1 VRTILFDLLG
11 RIVATSPLEP
21 VIEFGALRVPT
32 QTHLP
37 SVRSVFAGYQYSGA
51 DMMPGV
57 GVDQLQ
63 DLRQIGLRDESIGTA
78 LLLDTIEH
86 VEDPR
91 RAMDELRRCMK
102 PNGILLL
109 TSHFFFPKHA
119 YPYDYWRFT
128 SDGLRSLLR
137 DFPFQHAA
145 EGGLRLFPHTVV
157 GLGGGAALEAHQ
169 WDRSVKAVDGW
180 LKQGATTWKERM
192 LAVLP
197 PVIGQLSYERY
208 TKVERGK

>member
-1 VRTILFDLLG
+1 MRTILFDLLE
-11 RIVATSPLEP
+11 RIVATSPPEP
-21 VIEFGALRVPT
+21 VIEFGALRAPT

-37 SVRSVFAGYQYSGA
+37 AVRSVFAGFQYSGA
-51 DMMPGV
+51 DMMLGV

-63 DLRQIGLRDESIGTA
+63 DLRQIGIRDGSIGTV
-78 LLLDTIEH
+78 LLLDTMEH

-91 RAMDELRRCMK
+91 AAIAELRRCLA

-128 SDGLRSLLR
+128 SDGILSLLK
-137 DFPFQHAA
+137 DFPHRHAG

-157 GLGGGAALEAHQ
+157 GLAGGRGLDARQ
-169 WDRSVKAVDGW
+169 WERSVRAVDDW
-180 LKQGATTWKERM
+180 LRRGATSWKERT
-192 LAVLP
+192 LNLLP
-197 PVIGQLSYERY
+197 PVLAQLSYERY
-208 TKVERGK
+208 AKVERSR

>member
-1 VRTILFDLLG
+1 MRTILFDLLE
-11 RIVATSPLEP
+11 RIVATSPAEP

-51 DMMPGV
+51 DMMAGV
-57 GVDQLQ
+57 GVDQRQ
-63 DLRQIGLRDESIGTA
+63 DLRQIGLRDGCVGTA

-91 RAMDELRRCMK
+91 QAMAEIRRCLA
-102 PNGILLL
+102 PDGILLL

-128 SDGLRSLLR
+128 SDGVLSLLK
-137 DFPFQHAA
+137 DFSYRHAG
-145 EGGLRLFPHTVV
+145 ESGLRLFPHTVL
-157 GLGGGAALEAHQ
+157 GLAGGADLDPRRWE
-169 WDRSVKAVDGW
+169 RSVKAVDDW
-180 LKQGATTWKERM
+180 LKRGATSWKERTLNM
-192 LAVLP
+192 LP
-197 PVIGQLSYERY
+197 PVIAQLSYERY
-208 TKVERGK
+208 AKMERS

>member
-1 VRTILFDLLG
+1 MRTILFDLLE

-169 WDRSVKAVDGW
+169 WDRSVKAVDEW

>member
-1 VRTILFDLLG
+1 M
-11 RIVATSPLEP
+11 ATSPPEP
-21 VIEFGALRVPT
+21 VIEFGALRAPT

-37 SVRSVFAGYQYSGA
+37 SVRSVFTGYQYSGV

-63 DLRQIGLRDESIGTA
+63 DLRQIGLCDQSIGMA

-91 RAMDELRRCMK
+91 RAMDELRRCLK

-145 EGGLRLFPHTVV
+145 EGGLRRFPHTVV
-157 GLGGGAALEAHQ
+157 GLAGGAALEACQ
-169 WDRSVKAVDGW
+169 WHRSVNAVDGW
-180 LKQGATTWKERM
+180 LKHGATTWKERM
-192 LAVLP
+192 LGVLP

-208 TKVERGK
+208 ARVERK

>member
-1 VRTILFDLLG
+1 VRTILFDLLE
-11 RIVATSPLEP
+11 RIVAISPPEP

-37 SVRSVFAGYQYSGA
+37 SVRSVFAGFQYSGA
-51 DMMPGV
+51 DMMRGV

-63 DLRQIGLRDESIGTA
+63 DLRQIGIRDGSIGTV

-91 RAMDELRRCMK
+91 TAMAELRRCMA
-102 PNGILLL
+102 PHGMLLL
-109 TSHFFFPKHA
+109 TTHFFFPKHA

-128 SDGLRSLLR
+128 SEGILSLLK
-137 DFPFQHAA
+137 DFPHRYAA

-157 GLGGGAALEAHQ
+157 GVAGDRELDDRQ
-169 WDRSVKAVDGW
+169 WERYVKAVDDW
-180 LKQGATTWKERM
+180 LKRGATSWKERM
-192 LAVLP
+192 LSLLP
-197 PVIGQLSYERY
+197 PLLGQLSYERY
-208 TKVERGK
+208 AKMERSQ